1 MLSWRLWRT
10 IAEADSHDP
19 IFRRVS
25 KGQRPAIDAA
35 PRKREGQALWLLGGL
50 AIALAVI
57 MAPQL
62 LALVLAV
69 PIIMITLVVA
79 APVYLPVLIWL
90 AGAVATAEIIS
101 GIYQEKHQHTYDLIC
116 ASTRGQLRA
125 SWSFA
130 SGIVH
135 RGGYF
140 LPLRWGARVSLR
152 IGAAA
157 LGGLAFFTLLF
168 ALAGR
173 AAFGIEQVRLL
184 LLPLLQLA
192 VYYTNLTQTFASS
205 HIIALLASS
214 FDWAKRDAALAGA
227 LGYVILG
234 ALPWIGA
241 GLVYGALRG
250 LAGEGLALLVV
261 VAGRELVVVGLWRV
275 LGRRMGAGVGMSSL
289 SAASWRM
296 VTS

>member
-10 IAEADSHDP
+10 IAEADIHDP

-25 KGQRPAIDAA
+25 KVQRPAIDAA
-35 PRKREGQALWLLGGL
+35 PRKRKGPALWLIGGL
-50 AIALAVI
+50 ALTVAVI

-79 APVYLPVLIWL
+79 APLYLPVLIWL

-101 GIYQEKHQHTYDLIC
+101 GIYREKHQHTYDLIC
-116 ASTRGQLRA
+116 ASTRGPLQA

-140 LPLRWGARVSLR
+140 LPLRWGTRASLR
-152 IGAAA
+152 MGAAA
-157 LGGLAFFTLLF
+157 LAGLSLVTLVF
-168 ALAGR
+168 ALAG
-173 AAFGIEQVRLL
+173 AVAFGIEQVRLL
-184 LLPLLQLA
+184 LLPLLLLA
-192 VYYTNLTQTFASS
+192 VYYANLTQTFASS
-205 HIIALLASS
+205 HIIGLLASS
-214 FDWAKRDAALAGA
+214 FDLAKRDAALAGA
-227 LGYVILG
+227 LAYLVLG
-234 ALPWIGA
+234 ALPWMGA
-241 GLVYGALRG
+241 GLVYAVFRG
-250 LAGEGLALLVV
+250 LAGEGLALVVV

-275 LGRRMGAGVGMSSL
+275 LGRRMGMARLAV
-289 SAASWRM
+289 
-296 VTS
+296 